1 MYYPDEVIE
10 QVRQAN
16 DIVDVIGEYVK
27 LTRKGSRYSGLCPF
41 HNEKTASFSVSPDMQ
56 LYYCFGCGAGGNVYT
71 FVMEYESFSFQEAVE
86 HLAKRAGITLP
97 QASDSGKS
105 REQDTLNR
113 QLLEMNKKA
122 ARYYYYQLKS
132 ERGAKA
138 LSYLRERGLSD
149 QTIIGFGLGYSNVYS
164 DDLYQYLKKEGFRD
178 EVLAKSGLVR
188 ISEQGAYDLFWNRV
202 MFPIMDINNHV
213 IGFGARVM
221 GKGEPKYLNS
231 PETNIFDKSKNLYGL
246 NQARRSRKSYFLVCE
261 GYMDVIAMH
270 QAGFMNAVASL
281 GTAFTPQHATLIKRY
296 VKQVILTYDS
306 DNAGVKAALRAIPIL
321 KQAGLSIKV
330 LDMRPYKDPDEFIKA
345 LGAEAFEERI
355 AQAQNSFMYEIAV
368 LYQQYDVKDPEQK
381 TAFQHA
387 VVRKLL
393 EFTEEM
399 ERNNYIEAVANTYHM
414 QYDLLKKQ
422 VNTLGGQIGYQS
434 PSLEE
439 EPERIRKKKE
449 AQESSSKKAQ
459 KLLLS
464 CIVAIPQCY
473 SVVSQHIQPKDY
485 TWPLYQTAA
494 ELIYNQMNQ
503 KGKLEPADIVNHFIH
518 KEEEQNQVSQIF
530 LTVPEGIETTQEKER
545 LLTDLVC
552 KVKKDS
558 LEAAGRSITDIA
570 VLQDIL
576 KQQSA
581 LKNLYISLN

>member
-27 LTRKGSRYSGLCPF
+27 LTKKGSKYFGLCPF

-71 FVMEYESFSFQEAVE
+71 FVMEYESFSFQEAIE

-97 QASDSGKS
+97 KVSES
-105 REQDTLNR
+105 RSSKEQESLQK
-113 QLLEMNKKA
+113 QLLDIHKKA

-138 LSYLRERGLSD
+138 LSYLNDRGLSEE
-149 QTIIGFGLGYSNVYS
+149 TITGFGLGYSNSYS
-164 DDLYQYLKKEGFRD
+164 DDLYQYLKKEGFQD
-178 EVLAKSGLVR
+178 EVLAKSGLVK
-188 ISEQGAYDLFWNRV
+188 ISEKGVYDLFWNRV
-202 MFPIMDINNHV
+202 MFPIMDVQNRV

-231 PETNIFDKSKNLYGL
+231 PETGIFDKSRNLYGL
-246 NQARRSRKSYFLVCE
+246 NVARRSRKSYFLVCE
-261 GYMDVIAMH
+261 GYMDVISLH
-270 QAGFMNAVASL
+270 QAGFSNAIASL
-281 GTAFTPQHATLIKRY
+281 GTAFTSQHASLIKRY
-296 VKQVILTYDS
+296 AKQVILTYDS

-321 KQAGLSIKV
+321 KQAGISTKV
-330 LDMRPYKDPDEFIKA
+330 LDMRPYKDPDEFIQA

-355 AQAQNSFMYEIAV
+355 EQAQNSFLYEIAV
-368 LYQQYDVKDPEQK
+368 LYRQYDSKDPEQK
-381 TAFQHA
+381 TAFQHE

-393 EFTEEM
+393 EFTDEM
-399 ERNNYIEAVANTYHM
+399 ERNNYIEAVATAYHIP
-414 QYDLLKKQ
+414 YDMLKKQ
-422 VNTLGGQIGYQS
+422 VNTLGGQIGYQA
-434 PSLEE
+434 PVPE
-439 EPERIRKKKE
+439 EPERMRKKKE
-449 AQESSSKKAQ
+449 GKESGSKKAQ

-473 SVVSQHIQPKDY
+473 GAICSYIQPKDY
-485 TWPLYQTAA
+485 TYPLYQTIAQ
-494 ELIYNQMNQ
+494 LIYSQMEE
-503 KGKLEPADIVNHFIH
+503 KGKLEPADIVNHFID

-530 LTVPEGIETTQEKER
+530 HLAPEGVETQQEKER
-545 LLTDLVC
+545 LLTDLVY
-552 KVKKDS
+552 KVKKDN
-558 LEAAGRSITDIA
+558 LDAAGRSVTDMES
-570 VLQDIL
+570 LQDIL